1 MKQNIKFPLK
11 EVLKMEKKYLEV
23 QKVNIPEIHMKLLV
37 ELKQKKQITVDG
49 SYSNKQT
56 KGEKYSINNVS
67 ERSYEKNN
75 KDTYKGSIGAIESSY
90 SKEDKNRYEGGIKV
104 AHKKGET
111 KVSG

>member
-1 MKQNIKFPLK
+1 MS
-11 EVLKMEKKYLEV
+11 
-23 QKVNIPEIHMKLLV
+23 
-37 ELKQKKQITVDG
+37 

-56 KGEKYSINNVS
+56 KGEKYSINNVG
-67 ERSYEKNN
+67 ERDYEKNN

>member
-1 MKQNIKFPLK
+1 MLEKIIKF
-11 EVLKMEKKYLEV
+11 
-23 QKVNIPEIHMKLLV
+23 QKVNIPELHMKLLV
-37 ELKQKKQITVDG
+37 ELKQKKQITIDV

-67 ERSYEKNN
+67 ERGYEKNN